1 MNNQGGD
8 GIVKLSI
15 VIVNYNVRYYLEQCL
30 LSVEKALCGVCG
42 EVFVVDNNSTDGS
55 VAYLR
60 GRFPWVRYIENTENV
75 GFSCANNQA
84 IREARGEY
92 VLLLNPD
99 TFVGESALRECI
111 DFMDRTPKAG
121 MCGVGMMK
129 VDGAFAPE
137 SRRGIPTPFVAFC
150 KMSGLGAMFPKSRLF
165 GRYYMQYLNKQSINP
180 IEIVSGAFMFIRKEA
195 LDKVGMLDESFF
207 MYGEDIDMS
216 YRVLKGGYQNYYIPT
231 HILHYKGESTKKDSL
246 KYVNA
251 FHKAMVIFFKKH
263 YAHYSFIYSVLIT
276 LTIVMK
282 GVMSYCVQKMRGW
295 SRRQKDVDQFKFLIV
310 SDGQNLE
317 DMKKIAEK
325 HNLTYD
331 VFRSHLGDM
340 PSTDVLYRDYDYI
353 AFDTSRYSFSAIL
366 EFFRHDDPAR
376 RRPYI
381 ATYIPSSKSI
391 MTFTNV
397 LN

>member
-1 MNNQGGD
+1 M
-8 GIVKLSI
+8 KLSVI
-15 VIVNYNVRYYLEQCL
+15 IVNYNVRYYLEQCL

-42 EVFVVDNNSTDGS
+42 EVFVVDNNSSDDS
-55 VAYLR
+55 VAYLK
-60 GRFPWVRYIENTENV
+60 GRFPWVRYIENAQNV

-111 DFMDRTPKAG
+111 DFMDKTPKAG
-121 MCGVGMMK
+121 MCGVGMLK
-129 VDGAFAPE
+129 VDGSFAPE

-150 KMSGLGAMFPKSRLF
+150 KMSGLGALFPKSRLF

-195 LDKVGMLDESFF
+195 LDNVGLLDESFF
-207 MYGEDIDMS
+207 MYGEDIDLS
-216 YRVLKGGYQNYYIPT
+216 YRVLKAGYQNYYIPT

-263 YAHYSFIYSVLIT
+263 YAHYSFVYSILIT

-282 GVMSYCVQKMRGW
+282 GVVSYCVQKMKSW
-295 SRRQKDVDQFKFLIV
+295 SQKKMEVAQLKFLIV
-310 SDGQNLE
+310 SDGQNLD
-317 DMKKIAEK
+317 DMKSIAEK
-325 HNLTYD
+325 HRLKYD
-331 VFRSHLGDM
+331 VFHSHLGDL

-353 AFDTSRYSFSAIL
+353 AFDTSRYSYSAIL
-366 EFFRHDDPAR
+366 EFFRHDDPVR
-376 RRPYI
+376 RRPCI

>member
-1 MNNQGGD
+1 M
-8 GIVKLSI
+8 KLSV

-42 EVFVVDNNSTDGS
+42 EVFVVDNNSSDNS
-55 VAYLR
+55 VAYLK
-60 GRFPWVRYIENTENV
+60 GRFPWVRYIENDKNV

-111 DFMDRTPKAG
+111 DFMDKTPKAG

-129 VDGAFAPE
+129 VDGSFAPE

-150 KMSGLGAMFPKSRLF
+150 KMSGLGALFPKSRLF

-195 LDKVGMLDESFF
+195 LDKVGLLDEAFF
-207 MYGEDIDMS
+207 MYGEDIDLS

-282 GVMSYCVQKMRGW
+282 GVMSYCVQKMRSW
-295 SRRQKDVDQFKFLIV
+295 SHSKIEVGQCKFLIV

-317 DMKKIAEK
+317 DMQDIADR
-325 HNLTYD
+325 HHLTYD

-353 AFDTSRYSFSAIL
+353 AFDTSRYSYSAIL

-381 ATYIPSSKSI
+381 ATYIPSGRSI
-391 MTFTNV
+391 ITFTNV

>member
-1 MNNQGGD
+1 M
-8 GIVKLSI
+8 KLSVI
-15 VIVNYNVRYYLEQCL
+15 IVNYNVRYYLEQCL

-42 EVFVVDNNSTDGS
+42 EVFVVDNNSSDDS
-55 VAYLR
+55 VAYLKS
-60 GRFPWVRYIENTENV
+60 RFPWVRYIENEKNV

-99 TFVGESALRECI
+99 TFVGESTLRECI
-111 DFMDRTPKAG
+111 DFMDKTPKAG

-150 KMSGLGAMFPKSRLF
+150 KMSGLGALFPKSRLF

-180 IEIVSGAFMFIRKEA
+180 IEIVSGAFMFIRREA
-195 LDKVGMLDESFF
+195 LDKVGLLDEAFF
-207 MYGEDIDMS
+207 MYGEDIDLS
-216 YRVLKGGYQNYYIPT
+216 YRVLKAGYQNYYLPT
-231 HILHYKGESTKKDSL
+231 HILHYKGESTKKDSI

-282 GVMSYCVQKMRGW
+282 GFVSYCVQKMRSW
-295 SRRQKDVDQFKFLIV
+295 SQKKFEVRQLKFLLV
-310 SDGQNLE
+310 SDGQNLD
-317 DMKKIAEK
+317 DMEEIAEK
-325 HNLTYD
+325 HHLKYD

-353 AFDTSRYSFSAIL
+353 AFDTSRYAFSAIL

-376 RRPYI
+376 RRPCI

-391 MTFTNV
+391 MTFKSV